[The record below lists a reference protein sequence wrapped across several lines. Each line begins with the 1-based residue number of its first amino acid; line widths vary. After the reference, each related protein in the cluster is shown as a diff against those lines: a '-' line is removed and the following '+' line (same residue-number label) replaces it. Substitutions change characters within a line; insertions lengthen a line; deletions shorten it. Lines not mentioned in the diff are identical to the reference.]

1 MHWGRKHRHQSFLK
15 KGGGIT
21 LVLGA
26 AFAALESDGSVDGS
40 DETDGE
46 LDGATFVLDTA
57 LGRDSAKKSAAS
69 SAVLAHHQCIKDLR
83 GD

>member
-46 LDGATFVLDTA
+46 LDSATFVLDTA
-57 LGRDSAKKSAAS
+57 QVGTQQRN
-69 SAVLAHHQCIKDLR
+69 HQHQAQYWHITNVSKI
-83 GD
+83 

>member
-1 MHWGRKHRHQSFLK
+1 MHWGRKYRYQSFLK
-15 KGGGIT
+15 NGGGIT

-46 LDGATFVLDTA
+46 LDKYLNNPTTG
-57 LGRDSAKKSAAS
+57 DSAVTAQDFSAA
-69 SAVLAHHQCIKDLR
+69 VD
-83 GD
+83 

>member
-46 LDGATFVLDTA
+46 LDGEPLMQLCTPVLQS
-57 LGRDSAKKSAAS
+57 RSK
-69 SAVLAHHQCIKDLR
+69 
-83 GD
+83 